1 VSDFKREA
9 QCNGS
14 YTITNTAGTTPT
26 QSCVTNIKNPSI
38 DPSTDVTLG
47 IGCTLTIANNYDI
60 KINSVSKK
68 NYSTTDGDTVSLG
81 TFPVGDHK
89 VEIWEGCAAG
99 GLGCLVGGSARLVCA
114 PTAFRVVN
122 RGPTPG
128 GGEIKVENARV
139 LLTNFCKDHQGLCSK
154 AGGVKCPND
163 KPGIFTGIGCIP
175 TEPKALVSGLLRF
188 ATFASGGIALLLMIL
203 AALSMITAEG
213 NPDTIK
219 KAQEKFY
226 SAIIGLLLV
235 IFATL
240 LMQVIGVDI
249 LGLPGF
255 GKAAP

>member
-1 VSDFKREA
+1 MKKLLLVSIILFILSPKPATFA
-9 QCNGS
+9 Q
-14 YTITNTAGTTPT
+14 
-26 QSCVTNIKNPSI
+26 
-38 DPSTDVTLG
+38 STET
-47 IGCTLTIANNYDI
+47 C
-60 KINSVSKK
+60 
-68 NYSTTDGDTVSLG
+68 TDGQVKSPRFSIETNDATKCPEDTVCTTRSRSLFRCWG
-81 TFPVGDHK
+81 PRP
-89 VEIWEGCAAG
+89 ANAG
-99 GLGCLVGGSARLVCA
+99 AQPGAQQTAPEATPCTGPNCTKGSGQAC
-114 PTAFRVVN
+114 
-122 RGPTPG
+122 TPG
-128 GGEIKVENARV
+128 SSDPNSKGPGGIRTA
-139 LLTNFCKDHQGLCSK
+139 
-154 AGGVKCPND
+154 
-163 KPGIFTGIGCIP
+163 IGCIP
-175 TEPKALVSGLLRF
+175 TEPKALVSGLLKY